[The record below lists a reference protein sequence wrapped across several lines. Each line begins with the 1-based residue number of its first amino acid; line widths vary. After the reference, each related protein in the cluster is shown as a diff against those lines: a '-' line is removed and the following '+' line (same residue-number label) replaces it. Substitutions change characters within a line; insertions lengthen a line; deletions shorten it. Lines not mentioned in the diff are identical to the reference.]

1 MVSVVWVGPIQKE
14 RYITQFIIRL
24 PLILVNYLFMTV
36 LEKAN
41 KYLELFLSNLK
52 LIIKIMK
59 VWLPQEIQYFK
70 INSQKD

>member
-1 MVSVVWVGPIQKE
+1 
-14 RYITQFIIRL
+14 
-24 PLILVNYLFMTV
+24 MTV

>member
-41 KYLELFLSNLK
+41 KYLELFLSILK
-52 LIIKIMK
+52 LIIKIRK
-59 VWLPQEIQYFK
+59 V
-70 INSQKD
+70 